1 MIHDMKQFIKEWCR
15 NMVIAI
21 AILFYI
27 AIFMG
32 GIYFLDDGTLKGFIY
47 VGLWV
52 LFVYITTIT
61 SYIQYN
67 KEK

>member
-1 MIHDMKQFIKEWCR
+1 MKQFIKAWCR
-15 NMVIAI
+15 NMIIAI

-32 GIYFLDDGTLKGFIY
+32 GIYLLEDGTLKGFIY

-52 LFVYITTIT
+52 LFVSITTIT